1 MMVPHTGSLQNR
13 EDGIEKKEKGRE
25 ARREERKEREGEEK
39 GMSIY

>member
-1 MMVPHTGSLQNR
+1 MMVLHTGSLQNR